1 MLKLSEIQNSVVE
14 KHTINELNKQKEL
27 FTEIVTESLSNLSVL
42 EKDLFKNLKKDNSLK
57 IEFMDL
63 VLEKMNK

>member
-57 IEFMDL
+57 IEFMNL